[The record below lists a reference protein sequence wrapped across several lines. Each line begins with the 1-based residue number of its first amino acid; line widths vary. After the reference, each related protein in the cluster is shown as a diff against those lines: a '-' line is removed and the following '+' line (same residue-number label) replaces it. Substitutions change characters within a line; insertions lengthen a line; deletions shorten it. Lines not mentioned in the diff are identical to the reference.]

1 MAKNPLWREPTAN
14 PPVSRT
20 HCREPTR
27 THLESGFGK
36 VGSSPNPLGAE
47 WVRSTW
53 PSSPQ
58 PQAVASPGCSQRATG
73 REPTANPLGQKREPT
88 SRTHFSRTH
97 FPRTHANPLRTHL
110 FREPT
115 SRTHANPMRNTMVFP
130 MRTHLQVGSRKVGS
144 NRSGFEEKW
153 VRVETIPNPLG
164 KWVRSGFDP
173 PSCCGRARGARSRTR
188 RRGGRTITTPRT
200 RSVWCGT

>member
-1 MAKNPLWREPTAN
+1 MCPADSN
-14 PPVSRT
+14 PPPTDPYFPYAVAAGS
-20 HCREPTR
+20 CRKERDPDAALVDEEGNRLNRQSYSPPTK
-27 THLESGFGK
+27 TK
-36 VGSSPNPLGAE
+36 VDEYYFLH
-47 WVRSTW
+47 VL

-153 VRVETIPNPLG
+153 VRVETIPNPLALAF
-164 KWVRSGFDP
+164 RSGFGP
-173 PSCCGRARGARSRTR
+173 PSSAPGKTTESTR
-188 RRGGRTITTPRT
+188 DTIAD
-200 RSVWCGT
+200 G